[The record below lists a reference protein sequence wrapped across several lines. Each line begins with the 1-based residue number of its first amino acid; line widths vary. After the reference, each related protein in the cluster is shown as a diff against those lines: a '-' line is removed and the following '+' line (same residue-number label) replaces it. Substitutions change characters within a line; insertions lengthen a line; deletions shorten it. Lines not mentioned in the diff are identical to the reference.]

1 MKEYFKN
8 MKIGRKLT
16 AAFSLIIVL
25 YCVTVIV
32 AVASLRDIAGKMEKL
47 YTEPFANVQ
56 TSQELIANLQ
66 SVGKYLVLIVTSDD
80 PVEEED
86 YYEEVLSLVEAE
98 KEGLRRL
105 AEGYV
110 SGPEKVA
117 ELQVEFGKLETPR
130 NEVLSLWQAQKSGEA
145 LKSYVS
151 DYVEQSNKVRSILG
165 DVVELSRKDAEDSL
179 ARAQEINSGIIWAVA
194 IASAVIVASSAIL
207 CVTLT
212 KSVVR
217 PISQV
222 RRAAETIAAGQLN
235 VDLEYTST
243 NELGKLADDIR
254 STAKALTE
262 YVTEVR
268 TGMLALGG
276 GHLNYRPQV
285 EFKGDFVALG
295 EALQEIS
302 DLLRTSM
309 RQIANSAIQVS
320 GGSTQVSVGAQSL
333 AQGAS
338 EQAGAVQELAARIN
352 EIADGVQANA
362 DHAVQS
368 SRVADQ
374 LGKDLRSCSEQMDET
389 LKSIREIRGNSEE
402 INGIVAEI
410 EDIAFRTN
418 ILALNASVEAAR
430 AGEAGRGF
438 AVVAGEVR
446 RLAAKTSEATKRTA
460 GLIEKN
466 STAVA
471 DGMASVSETA
481 KRLDESVDSARQVN
495 QIVEKISGLS
505 IQQADAINQIRKS
518 VEAISEIVQGNSATS
533 EESAAASEELSA
545 QAGILRELV
554 EKFEVSAGRTPG
566 WERHL

>member
-446 RLAAKTSEATKRTA
+446 RLAAKTSEASKRTA

-554 EKFEVSAGRTPG
+554 EKFEV
-566 WERHL
+566 

>member
-222 RRAAETIAAGQLN
+222 
-235 VDLEYTST
+235 
-243 NELGKLADDIR
+243 
-254 STAKALTE
+254 
-262 YVTEVR
+262 
-268 TGMLALGG
+268 
-276 GHLNYRPQV
+276 
-285 EFKGDFVALG
+285 
-295 EALQEIS
+295 
-302 DLLRTSM
+302 
-309 RQIANSAIQVS
+309 
-320 GGSTQVSVGAQSL
+320 
-333 AQGAS
+333 
-338 EQAGAVQELAARIN
+338 
-352 EIADGVQANA
+352 
-362 DHAVQS
+362 
-368 SRVADQ
+368 
-374 LGKDLRSCSEQMDET
+374 
-389 LKSIREIRGNSEE
+389 
-402 INGIVAEI
+402 
-410 EDIAFRTN
+410 
-418 ILALNASVEAAR
+418 
-430 AGEAGRGF
+430 
-438 AVVAGEVR
+438 
-446 RLAAKTSEATKRTA
+446 
-460 GLIEKN
+460 
-466 STAVA
+466 
-471 DGMASVSETA
+471 
-481 KRLDESVDSARQVN
+481 
-495 QIVEKISGLS
+495 
-505 IQQADAINQIRKS
+505 
-518 VEAISEIVQGNSATS
+518 
-533 EESAAASEELSA
+533 
-545 QAGILRELV
+545 
-554 EKFEVSAGRTPG
+554 
-566 WERHL
+566 

>member
-80 PVEEED
+80 PVEEEG

-117 ELQVEFGKLETPR
+117 ELQVEFGKLEAPR

-151 DYVEQSNKVRSILG
+151 DYVEQSNKVRSILA
-165 DVVELSRKDAEDSL
+165 DVVALSRKDAEGSL

-194 IASAVIVASSAIL
+194 VASAVIVTSSAIL

-222 RRAAETIAAGQLN
+222 RRAAEMCIRDRLKEDHLVQNVRGKGNYICAPSRHTGTLGALKMRHPVYSCCVQAPESVELEFRIEPSTEAITQALGQKPAAVVIADRYYRQGEGAVAYSLSFIPIEVIGEKQVDLSRPAELEAFLETALYEGEYGSTCAFSYTTTGNFTAVKYTLSPESAFILIQETVYDGGRRIVVSSKHYIPVELFEMHLAAG
-235 VDLEYTST
+235 
-243 NELGKLADDIR
+243 
-254 STAKALTE
+254 
-262 YVTEVR
+262 
-268 TGMLALGG
+268 
-276 GHLNYRPQV
+276 
-285 EFKGDFVALG
+285 LG
-295 EALQEIS
+295 EKGKEAL
-302 DLLRTSM
+302 
-309 RQIANSAIQVS
+309 
-320 GGSTQVSVGAQSL
+320 
-333 AQGAS
+333 
-338 EQAGAVQELAARIN
+338 
-352 EIADGVQANA
+352 
-362 DHAVQS
+362 
-368 SRVADQ
+368 
-374 LGKDLRSCSEQMDET
+374 
-389 LKSIREIRGNSEE
+389 
-402 INGIVAEI
+402 
-410 EDIAFRTN
+410 
-418 ILALNASVEAAR
+418 
-430 AGEAGRGF
+430 
-438 AVVAGEVR
+438 
-446 RLAAKTSEATKRTA
+446 
-460 GLIEKN
+460 
-466 STAVA
+466 
-471 DGMASVSETA
+471 
-481 KRLDESVDSARQVN
+481 
-495 QIVEKISGLS
+495 
-505 IQQADAINQIRKS
+505 
-518 VEAISEIVQGNSATS
+518 
-533 EESAAASEELSA
+533 
-545 QAGILRELV
+545 
-554 EKFEVSAGRTPG
+554 
-566 WERHL
+566 